1 MQNYVKILIRA
12 DGNSNI
18 GLGHLFRSF
27 ALIEM
32 FKDKY
37 EYVFLT
43 RQDSLNKIIPKKY
56 NVSVVPENISYSE
69 EPNWISRKYDSDK
82 FIIIADGY
90 QFNSSYQKKIKENK
104 FYLVYIDDLTSE
116 YMFADIV
123 INHSLNLNIK
133 DFVAA
138 KYTEFA
144 LGTEFA
150 LMRPK
155 FINAAKKIKKIK
167 KINEV
172 FICFGGIDF
181 YDFTNRALEGV
192 IEIPNI
198 SKINIVISSAYSHKN
213 IYETLKKRKE
223 DVCIYENISENEMI
237 DLMSKCQLAIIPSST
252 ISYEACCVKML
263 ILGGYY
269 VENQK
274 RINKGLDLNG
284 LIYNVGDFRQLN
296 SQDFKKKVIKIIQDN
311 ISIYKKMIKNQS
323 DMFDGKQK
331 DRLNKLIE
339 SIW

>member
-1 MQNYVKILIRA
+1 MQNNFKILFRA
-12 DGNSNI
+12 DGNSII

-27 ALIEM
+27 ALVEM

-43 RQDSLNKIIPKKY
+43 RQDSLNKIIPKEY
-56 NVSVVPENISYSE
+56 NVNVIPENILYSE
-69 EPNWISRKYDSDK
+69 EPNWISKKYDSEK
-82 FIIIADGY
+82 YIIIADGY
-90 QFNSSYQKKIKENK
+90 KFDSSYQKKIKENR
-104 FYLVYIDDLTSE
+104 FYLVYIDDLTIE
-116 YMFADIV
+116 HMFADIV
-123 INHSLNLNIK
+123 INHSLDLNIK

-138 KYTEFA
+138 KYTKFA

-167 KINEV
+167 KIDEV

-181 YDFTNRALEGV
+181 YDFTNRALEGI

-198 SKINIVISSAYSHKN
+198 SKINIVISSAYSHTDIYKTLKTRKDDVFIYKN
-213 IYETLKKRKE
+213 IPEH
-223 DVCIYENISENEMI
+223 EMI
-237 DLMSKCQLAIIPSST
+237 DLMSQCQLAIIPSST

-284 LIYNVGDFRQLN
+284 MIYNVGDFRELD
-296 SQDFKKKVIKIIQDN
+296 SQKFKQKVLEIIQDN
-311 ISIYKKMIKNQS
+311 TSSYREMIKNQS

-331 DRLNKLIE
+331 YRLNKLIE
-339 SIW
+339 SIC